1 LVITSERAVG
11 YPSPGTQLCKFYWLV
26 YNDWTGS
33 VLSFQAKVLFNG
45 GQFYIEAAPFVFA
58 LRLFGM
64 HADAFRSMSCMA
76 GCAIEMR

>member
-1 LVITSERAVG
+1 
-11 YPSPGTQLCKFYWLV
+11 
-26 YNDWTGS
+26 
-33 VLSFQAKVLFNG
+33 LSFQAKVLFNG
-45 GQFYIEAAPFVFA
+45 CQFCIEAAPFVFA